1 MSWSSVDKGQIG
13 EGPPCVKVGST
24 RRSKPA
30 IYGQMIV
37 HLSASVVR
45 SIRIR
50 PGDRIHLEVG
60 TLADEGWLR
69 ISAGTQQKTIGHGH
83 DGSVRVRFSGRR
95 FGVEGS
101 HKPEDVKYQI
111 HTAKG
116 TTYVMFMLPAWAR
129 RSNGGSQSKNEE

>member
-1 MSWSSVDKGQIG
+1 MSWSSVNKGEIG

-30 IYGQMIV
+30 IHAQMII

-45 SIRIR
+45 TIRIR

-69 ISAGTQQKTIGHGH
+69 ISAGDQQKTIGHGH
-83 DGSVRVRFSGRR
+83 DGSVRIRFSGRR
-95 FGVEGS
+95 FKVEGS
-101 HKPEDVKYQI
+101 NKPEDVKYQFN
-111 HTAKG
+111 TKNDK
-116 TTYVMFMLPAWAR
+116 TYVTFMLPAWAR
-129 RSNGGSQSKNEE
+129 GGGNGGS